1 MISAVVV
8 ASGSGSRFG
17 RDAGK
22 QLVELG
28 GIPLVG
34 HAMLAI
40 ERCAD
45 IDECVLVCHP
55 DNVAEFSAR
64 VVAGLGLTKVS
75 RVVPGGDTRQESV
88 SAGLH
93 AASPDASIIV
103 VHDGARPLVTDALF
117 SEAVAAL
124 RGDGSADG
132 VVVGHPAIDTLKTVD
147 AGGTVTGTPDR
158 ATLWVAQTPQVFRA
172 RVLRRA
178 HEAAET
184 EGFTGTDDASLVERA
199 GGVVRMVEGPRHNIK
214 VTVPEDLVF
223 AEALLA
229 AREGV

>member
-17 RDAGK
+17 RHEGK
-22 QLVELG
+22 QLAELG

-40 ERCAD
+40 EHCPD
-45 IDECVLVCHP
+45 IDEVVLVCHP
-55 DNVAEFSAR
+55 DSVAEFSAE
-64 VVAGLGLTKVS
+64 VVVGLGLAKVS

-88 SAGLH
+88 SAGLR
-93 AASPDASIIV
+93 ALSEEASIIV
-103 VHDGARPLVTDALF
+103 VHDGARPLVTHVIFTDAI
-117 SEAVAAL
+117 AAL

-132 VVVGHPAIDTLKTVD
+132 VVVGHPSIDTLKTVD
-147 AGGTVTGTPDR
+147 AQGTVTGTPDR
-158 ATLWVAQTPQVFRA
+158 ASLWVAQTPQVFRA

-178 HEAAET
+178 HEAAEAS
-184 EGFTGTDDASLVERA
+184 GFNGTDDASLVERA

-214 VTVPEDLVF
+214 VTVPEDMVF
-223 AEALLA
+223 AAALLA
-229 AREGV
+229 VREGV